1 MSQVQKAET
10 KQAKPKKSAKEILNV
25 VVNTILVI
33 AIILA
38 AVCTYVSFVSASG
51 NGVPNILGFELFS
64 VQTDSMYPTLKPGDL
79 VIDKVVTDMSALRP
93 NDIITYWTV
102 INGERVLNTH
112 RINNIYDGGNYLVFE
127 TKGDNNSAAD
137 SLTVHESEVVGVYHT
152 HISGV
157 GKVLDYLQTSTGFL
171 IVVVIPVAIFFLFHL
186 VQFFRI
192 LFEYQNIKNRL
203 KYQEELAAQG
213 IMTDLSGE
221 AVAVKMPVE
230 EAPKAEEPPAPAE
243 PVIDKAMLEAELRE
257 KLRAE
262 MLAEMLEELKKQNLA
277 TVAAA
282 AAAAQAEPQEEA
294 PKPVEEEPEVEQEPE
309 EIPEELPEEPEEV
322 VEELEEV
329 QDAFDD
335 DDDDF
340 LDDDELDDIYG

>member
-1 MSQVQKAET
+1 MSHVQNADT
-10 KQAKPKKSAKEILNV
+10 KQAKPRKSAKDIMNV

-51 NGVPNILGFELFS
+51 NGVPNLLGFELFS

-79 VIDKVVTDMSALRP
+79 VIDKVIEDTSDLRP
-93 NDIITYWTV
+93 GDIITYWTV

-112 RINNIYDGGNYLVFE
+112 RINNIYDGGGYLVFE

-152 HISGV
+152 HVGGV

-171 IVVVIPVAIFFLFHL
+171 IVIVIPVAMFFLFHL
-186 VQFFRI
+186 IQFFRV
-192 LFEYQNIKNRL
+192 LFEYQNIKSRL

-213 IMTDLSGE
+213 IMTDVSGE
-221 AVAVKMPVE
+221 TVAVKTAAPEEPKE
-230 EAPKAEEPPAPAE
+230 EAPPAPVE

-262 MLAEMLEELKKQNLA
+262 MLAEMLEELKKQNAANL
-277 TVAAA
+277 AAA
-282 AAAAQAEPQEEA
+282 AVAVAS
-294 PKPVEEEPEVEQEPE
+294 EPEKEE
-309 EIPEELPEEPEEV
+309 EIPEQADEVPEVAEEPAEAAQIPAESQ
-322 VEELEEV
+322 EELIE
-329 QDAFDD
+329 
-335 DDDDF
+335 DDDF
-340 LDDDELDDIYG
+340 LNDDELDDIYG